1 MGFYTLPLVIGI
13 IATIIFICILFS
25 GEGFSQGTAYSD
37 SSCVAMFI
45 LALFAMVCWG
55 WFGYGMGVKNGA
67 NETAKGHYKTY
78 YVYDKDGKIADT
90 IAEYPH

>member
-1 MGFYTLPLVIGI
+1 MGIYTLPLVIGI
-13 IATIIFICILFS
+13 IATIIFIFILFS
-25 GEGFSQGTAYSD
+25 GDGFSQGTAYSD
-37 SSCVAMFI
+37 LCVSVM
-45 LALFAMVCWG
+45 LMMALIAMVCWA